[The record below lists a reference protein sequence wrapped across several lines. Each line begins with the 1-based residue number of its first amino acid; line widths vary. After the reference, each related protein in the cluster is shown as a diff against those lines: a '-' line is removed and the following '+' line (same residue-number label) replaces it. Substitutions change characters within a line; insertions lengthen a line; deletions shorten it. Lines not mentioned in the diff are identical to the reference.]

1 MSNDN
6 LKVVMD
12 IPDSLLLTVAEISE
26 LKDIFKKR
34 LRKEPDVVVL
44 PALGFWGA
52 SFESEY
58 FDQYIP
64 QTIQGSSNQNSETIK
79 NHNLK
84 KLINITRQQLPNA
97 EIYLSI
103 NMAFEF
109 LQSEYTCTYDQYDRS
124 SSQACI
130 VNPSVNK
137 ILKNFI
143 DELVT
148 KFDPQGIVLDLVDIN
163 PQSGDEKSKSVR
175 IHCFCSHCSE
185 QLAPFGI
192 SKEDFQ
198 DVPNALNLAL
208 EPTDTGMTYLSIDP
222 NWNKPE
228 QLIAASKSKKIYD
241 EDLVKELE
249 KVWAN
254 KIIGYAEARSE
265 VTARAIA
272 NLLQNVPSSV
282 KKAIILDGSRF
293 EWTSGIS
300 PAFVKDIVDQVWM
313 QVETFTD
320 EPPEGV
326 ELYHYMFNRARYTL
340 DAFFN
345 ILSDRGVFASASV
358 NEALFIKIREQA
370 QNRALKVMRA
380 NQLNLAG
387 LNVAAENPLISG
399 IVGVP
404 FDPVKNELL
413 KKLIETYAPVVDL
426 PDGLKL
432 SLLKQLLG
440 NTSESTDFEY

>member
-1 MSNDN
+1 
-6 LKVVMD
+6 MD

-26 LKDIFKKR
+26 LKGIFKKR
-34 LRKEPDVVVL
+34 LRREPDVVVL

-64 QTIQGSSNQNSETIK
+64 QIVQLSSNPNSKNIK
-79 NHNLK
+79 NSSLIKHDLET
-84 KLINITRQQLPNA
+84 LINITRQQLPNA

-124 SSQACI
+124 SAQACI

-148 KFDPQGIVLDLVDIN
+148 TFDTQGIVLDLVDIN

-185 QLAPFGI
+185 RLAPFGI

-222 NWNKPE
+222 NWKKPE
-228 QLIAASKSKKIYD
+228 HLIAASKSKKIYD
-241 EDLVKELE
+241 ENLVKEFE
-249 KVWAN
+249 KAWAT
-254 KIIGYAEARSE
+254 KIIGYASARSQ
-265 VTARAIA
+265 VTAQAIA
-272 NLLQNVPSSV
+272 NLLKDVPSSV

-300 PAFVKDIVDQVWM
+300 PAFIKDIVDQVWM

-320 EPPEGV
+320 KPPEGV

-345 ILSDRGVFASASV
+345 ILSDRDQMASASV
-358 NEALFIKIREQA
+358 NEAFLIQIREQA
-370 QNRALKVMRA
+370 QSRALKVMRA

-387 LNVAAENPLISG
+387 LNVAAENSLISG

-404 FDPVKNELL
+404 FDPVENELL
-413 KKLIETYAPVVDL
+413 KKLIETYAPVVDV

-432 SLLKQLLG
+432 SLLRQLLG
-440 NTSESTDFEY
+440 DTSENTDFEY

>member
-1 MSNDN
+1 MPNDN

-26 LKDIFKKR
+26 LKGIFKKR
-34 LRKEPDVVVL
+34 LRREPDVVVL

-64 QTIQGSSNQNSETIK
+64 QIVQLSSNPNSKNIK
-79 NHNLK
+79 NSSLIKHDLET
-84 KLINITRQQLPNA
+84 LINITRQQLPNA

-109 LQSEYTCTYDQYDRS
+109 LQSEYTCTYDQSNRS
-124 SSQACI
+124 SAQACI

-148 KFDPQGIVLDLVDIN
+148 TFDTQGIVLDLVDIN

-185 QLAPFGI
+185 RLAPFGI

-222 NWNKPE
+222 NWKKPE
-228 QLIAASKSKKIYD
+228 HLIAASKSKKIYD
-241 EDLVKELE
+241 ENLVKEFE
-249 KVWAN
+249 KAWAT
-254 KIIGYAEARSE
+254 KIIGYAS
-265 VTARAIA
+265 A
-272 NLLQNVPSSV
+272 N
-282 KKAIILDGSRF
+282 R
-293 EWTSGIS
+293 
-300 PAFVKDIVDQVWM
+300 
-313 QVETFTD
+313 
-320 EPPEGV
+320 
-326 ELYHYMFNRARYTL
+326 R
-340 DAFFN
+340 
-345 ILSDRGVFASASV
+345 
-358 NEALFIKIREQA
+358 
-370 QNRALKVMRA
+370 
-380 NQLNLAG
+380 
-387 LNVAAENPLISG
+387 
-399 IVGVP
+399 
-404 FDPVKNELL
+404 
-413 KKLIETYAPVVDL
+413 
-426 PDGLKL
+426 
-432 SLLKQLLG
+432 
-440 NTSESTDFEY
+440 